1 MKYAI
6 KFIQDDNDTLI
17 VIAKDFQEFITY
29 GNNEREAL
37 EHAKNALLTVI
48 EGRFQD
54 HGASH
59 LNLTHAMLIVLS
71 LNNITR
77 SEIMNDIPVQCKRN
91 RCLSHPGDLLAEIIP
106 ATGKTKLEIAQMLGI
121 SRQHLYDILKTKKPV
136 SPSVSARLGKL
147 FGDGAAVWLRM
158 QAAYNAWHAE
168 HETDV
173 SKVPT
178 LHII

>member
-1 MKYAI
+1 
-6 KFIQDDNDTLI
+6 
-17 VIAKDFQEFITY
+17 
-29 GNNEREAL
+29 
-37 EHAKNALLTVI
+37 
-48 EGRFQD
+48 
-54 HGASH
+54 
-59 LNLTHAMLIVLS
+59 
-71 LNNITR
+71 
-77 SEIMNDIPVQCKRN
+77 MNDIPVQCKRN
-91 RCLSHPGDLLAEIIP
+91 RCPSHPGDLLAEIIP

-158 QAAYNAWHAE
+158 QAAYDAWHAE

-173 SKVPT
+173 SKIPT